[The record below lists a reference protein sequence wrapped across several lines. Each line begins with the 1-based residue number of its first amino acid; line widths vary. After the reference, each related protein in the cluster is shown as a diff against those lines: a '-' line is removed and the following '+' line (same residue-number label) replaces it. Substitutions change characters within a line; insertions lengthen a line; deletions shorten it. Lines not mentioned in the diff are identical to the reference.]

1 LFVVV
6 TAQRAIGELRTETEN
21 IEPKTKRGAEVFNS
35 ARYYSLLNCQ
45 FGLTHAKRHENA
57 TDWSKCAKWQ
67 KLANWP
73 TGQLANWA
81 TGQLANPNP
90 NQTQLN

>member
-67 KLANWP
+67 KRP
-73 TGQLANWA
+73 